1 MDLINA
7 DNVEP
12 HNVDIAA
19 LEEQWFNKPDPYDL
33 AETERVDDALQPPII
48 RFSRRFDTADYVKL
62 NDPKL
67 IALIK
72 NVDEAGPG
80 AATTTS
86 VASKKAAVARKHGE
100 WSIDSFPQ
108 NIARYNMFRYL
119 IFQGGSGIRM
129 PDRGPVS

>member
-12 HNVDIAA
+12 HDVDIAA
-19 LEEQWFNKPDPYDL
+19 LEEQWFNNSDPYDL

-48 RFSRRFDTADYVKL
+48 RFSRRFDTTDYVKL

-86 VASKKAAVARKHGE
+86 VASKKAAVAGKPGD
-100 WSIDSFPQ
+100 WSIDSF
-108 NIARYNMFRYL
+108 L
-119 IFQGGSGIRM
+119 
-129 PDRGPVS
+129 